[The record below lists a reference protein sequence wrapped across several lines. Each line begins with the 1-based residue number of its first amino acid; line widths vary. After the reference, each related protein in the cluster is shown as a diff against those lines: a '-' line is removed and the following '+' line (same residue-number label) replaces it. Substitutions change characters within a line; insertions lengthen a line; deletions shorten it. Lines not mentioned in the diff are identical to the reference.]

1 MELET
6 CQATELEAALESVTE
21 PQEFRTAF
29 QDQELP
35 PAKPPPTEA
44 CPVQE
49 FNLQL
54 EEAPAADTNLTSA
67 NMPREETDPIHS

>member
-6 CQATELEAALESVTE
+6 CQATELESVTE
-21 PQEFRTAF
+21 PQELQTAF

-35 PAKPPPTEA
+35 PAKPLPTEA

-54 EEAPAADTNLTSA
+54 EEVAPPDTNLTSA
-67 NMPREETDPIHS
+67 NMPREEIDLIPS